1 MRRDL
6 RALESG
12 TYKPAADFDEGLEA
26 ERRAVDLEQE
36 SRLDAARDEIGK

>member
-36 SRLDAARDEIGK
+36 RRLEAARDEIGK